1 MIVAPN
7 NRHTKGKSWLQH
19 APPPVDDAA
28 LENAIVL
35 TLWGGPAKTRMMK
48 SASDVL
54 ELLPSMH
61 PRQPVGLWEAKRPFI
76 EQTVAQLLE
85 MHDHDIL
92 RGSVSR
98 LKKRYLAL
106 KAGTCDLTRFIP
118 KVTHKTPY
126 GAGIDLLKKILP
138 GPVHAVA
145 VPDLES
151 VVDHSKLGEF
161 TACFDEGW
169 VVELGGEWLR
179 TPPAGQR
186 RLEVIVRGLIG
197 DELPWQDPDYLRA
210 LDVWETVPSARVQLA
225 RKKSRGKASG
235 IEEYR
240 QARMDF
246 DAHYIVKLPFES
258 LWEKKPEG
266 GRSSSDDEDESRL
279 PPRKRKRGQP
289 TSAAGPQ

>member
-1 MIVAPN
+1 MLIAP
-7 NRHTKGKSWLQH
+7 RRPAPGEKSWYQRPV
-19 APPPVDDAA
+19 PPLHDDA
-28 LENAIVL
+28 LKDSIVL
-35 TLWGGPAKTRMMK
+35 LLWEGPAKTRMQK

-54 ELLPSMH
+54 ALLPSMH
-61 PRQPVGLWEAKRPFI
+61 PKQPADHWKVRQAFI
-76 EQTVAQLLE
+76 ERTVAELKE
-85 MHDHDIL
+85 MYAYDTS
-92 RGSVSR
+92 RGLASR
-98 LKKRYLAL
+98 LQIMYTNLRPRSVTIYS
-106 KAGTCDLTRFIP
+106 P

-138 GPVHAVA
+138 GPVQAVA

-151 VVDHSKLGEF
+151 VDHSKFGEF

-210 LDVWETVPSARVQLA
+210 LDVWEIVPSARVQLA

-266 GRSSSDDEDESRL
+266 GSSSSSDEDESRL

-289 TSAAGPQ
+289 TSAAAPQ